1 MKINIPRSAVL
12 TLIEVLEK
20 ILFKLAENNGDNKTA
35 PVERSLPF
43 GLKYKLVSNYNS
55 LVTVAS
61 DYDTKRKEIIKKY
74 GVENEETH
82 EYSIQDEESKS
93 KALDEITKMLA
104 ESVIVEVLKIST
116 KEIEEVNDESIELS
130 TVDIILLQ
138 EFLVKK
144 ETDINDIREPRKFT

>member
-20 ILFKLAENNGDNKTA
+20 ILFKPAENNGDNKTV
-35 PVERSLPF
+35 PVERSIPF

-74 GVENEETH
+74 GVEDEETH
-82 EYSIQDEESKS
+82 EYSIQNEESKS

-104 ESVIVEVLKIST
+104 ESVVVEVLKIST

-144 ETDINDIREPRKFT
+144 EGN

>member
-12 TLIEVLEK
+12 TLIEVMEK
-20 ILFKLAENNGDNKTA
+20 ILFKPAENNGDNKIV

-55 LVTVAS
+55 LVTAAS

-144 ETDINDIREPRKFT
+144 EGN

>member
-55 LVTVAS
+55 LVTAAS

-93 KALDEITKMLA
+93 KALDEIAKMLA
-104 ESVIVEVLKIST
+104 ENVIVEVLKIST

-144 ETDINDIREPRKFT
+144 EGN

>member
-20 ILFKLAENNGDNKTA
+20 ILFKPAENNGDNKTA

-74 GVENEETH
+74 GTEDEETH
-82 EYSIQDEESKS
+82 EYSIQNEESKS
-93 KALDEITKMLA
+93 KALDEIAKMLA

-116 KEIEEVNDESIELS
+116 KEIEEVNDDSIELS

-144 ETDINDIREPRKFT
+144 EGN

>member
-55 LVTVAS
+55 LVTAAS
-61 DYDTKRKEIIKKY
+61 DYDAKRKEIIKKY

-93 KALDEITKMLA
+93 KALDEIAKMLA
-104 ESVIVEVLKIST
+104 ENVIVEVLKIST

-144 ETDINDIREPRKFT
+144 EGN

>member
-12 TLIEVLEK
+12 TLVEVLEK
-20 ILFKLAENNGDNKTA
+20 ILFKFAENNGDNKTA

-104 ESVIVEVLKIST
+104 ESIVVEVLKIST

-144 ETDINDIREPRKFT
+144 EGN

>member
-20 ILFKLAENNGDNKTA
+20 ILFKPAENNGDNKTA

-82 EYSIQDEESKS
+82 EYSIQDEESKN

-104 ESVIVEVLKIST
+104 ESVVVEVLKIST

-144 ETDINDIREPRKFT
+144 EGN

>member
-1 MKINIPRSAVL
+1 MKTNIPRSAVL

-20 ILFKLAENNGDNKTA
+20 ILFKLAENTDGSKSA

-144 ETDINDIREPRKFT
+144 EGN

>member
-93 KALDEITKMLA
+93 KALDKITKMLA

-144 ETDINDIREPRKFT
+144 EGN

>member
-20 ILFKLAENNGDNKTA
+20 ILFKLTENNGDNKTA

-93 KALDEITKMLA
+93 KALDEIAKMLS
-104 ESVIVEVLKIST
+104 ESVIVEVLKVPT
-116 KEIEEVNDESIELS
+116 KEIGEVNDESIELS

-144 ETDINDIREPRKFT
+144 EGN

>member
-12 TLIEVLEK
+12 TLVEVLEK
-20 ILFKLAENNGDNKTA
+20 ILFKPAENNGDNKTV

-43 GLKYKLVSNYNS
+43 GLKYKLVSNYIS
-55 LVTVAS
+55 LVIAAS

-93 KALDEITKMLA
+93 KALDEIAKMLS
-104 ESVIVEVLKIST
+104 ESVIVEVLKVPT

-138 EFLVKK
+138 EFLVEK
-144 ETDINDIREPRKFT
+144 EGN

>member
-12 TLIEVLEK
+12 TLIEVLEQ
-20 ILFKLAENNGDNKTA
+20 IIFKFAENNGDNKTA

-104 ESVIVEVLKIST
+104 ENVIVEVLKIST

-144 ETDINDIREPRKFT
+144 EGN

>member
-74 GVENEETH
+74 GVEDEETH
-82 EYSIQDEESKS
+82 EYSIQNEESKS

-104 ESVIVEVLKIST
+104 ESVVVEVLKIST

-144 ETDINDIREPRKFT
+144 EGN

>member
-20 ILFKLAENNGDNKTA
+20 ILFKLAENNGDNKTV

-55 LVTVAS
+55 LVIAAS

-93 KALDEITKMLA
+93 KALDEIAKMLS
-104 ESVIVEVLKIST
+104 ESVIVEVLKVPT

-138 EFLVKK
+138 EFLVEK
-144 ETDINDIREPRKFT
+144 EGN

>member
-20 ILFKLAENNGDNKTA
+20 ILFKLAENTDGSKLA

-55 LVTVAS
+55 LVTASS

-82 EYSIQDEESKS
+82 EYSIQNEESKS
-93 KALDEITKMLA
+93 KALDEIAKMLA
-104 ESVIVEVLKIST
+104 ESVVVEVFKIST

-144 ETDINDIREPRKFT
+144 EGN

>member
-1 MKINIPRSAVL
+1 MKTNIPRSAVL

-20 ILFKLAENNGDNKTA
+20 ILFKPAENNGDNKTA

-55 LVTVAS
+55 LVTAAS

-93 KALDEITKMLA
+93 KALDEIAKMLA
-104 ESVIVEVLKIST
+104 ENVIVEVLKIST

-144 ETDINDIREPRKFT
+144 EGN

>member
-20 ILFKLAENNGDNKTA
+20 ILFKFAENNGDNKAA

-116 KEIEEVNDESIELS
+116 KEIEEINDESIELS

-144 ETDINDIREPRKFT
+144 EGN

>member
-20 ILFKLAENNGDNKTA
+20 ILFKPAENNGDNKTA
-35 PVERSLPF
+35 PVERAIPF
-43 GLKYKLVSNYNS
+43 GLKYKLVSNYSS
-55 LVTVAS
+55 LVTAAS

-74 GVENEETH
+74 GTENEETH

-93 KALDEITKMLA
+93 KALDEIAKMLA
-104 ESVIVEVLKIST
+104 ESIIVEVLKIST

-144 ETDINDIREPRKFT
+144 EGN

>member
-20 ILFKLAENNGDNKTA
+20 ILFKFAENNGDNKTA

-61 DYDTKRKEIIKKY
+61 DYDAKRKEIIKKY

-104 ESVIVEVLKIST
+104 ESIVVEVLKIST

-144 ETDINDIREPRKFT
+144 EGN

>member
-104 ESVIVEVLKIST
+104 ESVVVEVLKIST

-144 ETDINDIREPRKFT
+144 EGN

>member
-20 ILFKLAENNGDNKTA
+20 ILFKPAENNGDNKTV
-35 PVERSLPF
+35 PVERSIPF

-104 ESVIVEVLKIST
+104 ESIVVEVLKIST

-138 EFLVKK
+138 EFLVK
-144 ETDINDIREPRKFT
+144 

>member
-20 ILFKLAENNGDNKTA
+20 ILFKFAENNGDNKTA

-74 GVENEETH
+74 GVEDEETH

-104 ESVIVEVLKIST
+104 ENVIVEVLKIST

-144 ETDINDIREPRKFT
+144 EGN

>member
-1 MKINIPRSAVL
+1 MKTNIPRSAVL

-20 ILFKLAENNGDNKTA
+20 ILFKPAENNGDNKTA

-93 KALDEITKMLA
+93 KALDEIAKMLA
-104 ESVIVEVLKIST
+104 ESVVVEVLKIST

-144 ETDINDIREPRKFT
+144 EGN

>member
-20 ILFKLAENNGDNKTA
+20 ILFKPAENNGDNKTA
-35 PVERSLPF
+35 PVERAIPF

-55 LVTVAS
+55 LVTAAS
-61 DYDTKRKEIIKKY
+61 DYNTKRKEIIKKY

-93 KALDEITKMLA
+93 KALDEIVKMLA

-144 ETDINDIREPRKFT
+144 EGN

>member
-20 ILFKLAENNGDNKTA
+20 ILFKLAENTDGSKLA

-55 LVTVAS
+55 LVTASS

-144 ETDINDIREPRKFT
+144 EGN

>member
-20 ILFKLAENNGDNKTA
+20 ILFKPTENNGDNKTV
-35 PVERSLPF
+35 PVERSIPF

-93 KALDEITKMLA
+93 KALDEIAKMLA
-104 ESVIVEVLKIST
+104 ESVIVEVLKVPT

-144 ETDINDIREPRKFT
+144 EGN

>member
-12 TLIEVLEK
+12 TLVEVLEK
-20 ILFKLAENNGDNKTA
+20 ILFKFAENNGDNKAA

-116 KEIEEVNDESIELS
+116 KEIEEVSDESIELS

-144 ETDINDIREPRKFT
+144 EGN

>member
-12 TLIEVLEK
+12 TLVEVLEK
-20 ILFKLAENNGDNKTA
+20 ILFKFAENNGDNKTA

-74 GVENEETH
+74 GVEDEETH
-82 EYSIQDEESKS
+82 EYSIQNEESKS

-104 ESVIVEVLKIST
+104 ESVVVEVLKIST
-116 KEIEEVNDESIELS
+116 KEIEEVSDESIELS

-144 ETDINDIREPRKFT
+144 EGN

>member
-20 ILFKLAENNGDNKTA
+20 ILFKPTENNGDNKTV
-35 PVERSLPF
+35 PVERSIPF

-144 ETDINDIREPRKFT
+144 EGN

>member
-12 TLIEVLEK
+12 TLVEVLEK
-20 ILFKLAENNGDNKTA
+20 ILFKPAENNGDNKTA

-55 LVTVAS
+55 LVIAAS

-93 KALDEITKMLA
+93 KALDEIAKMLS
-104 ESVIVEVLKIST
+104 ESVIVEVLKVPT

-138 EFLVKK
+138 EFLVEK
-144 ETDINDIREPRKFT
+144 EGN

>member
-20 ILFKLAENNGDNKTA
+20 ILFKLVENNGDNKTA

-144 ETDINDIREPRKFT
+144 EGN

>member
-12 TLIEVLEK
+12 TLVEVLEK
-20 ILFKLAENNGDNKTA
+20 ILFKPAENNGDNKTV

-55 LVTVAS
+55 LVIAAS

-144 ETDINDIREPRKFT
+144 EGN

>member
-12 TLIEVLEK
+12 TLVEVLEK

-144 ETDINDIREPRKFT
+144 EGN

>member
-55 LVTVAS
+55 LVTAAS

-93 KALDEITKMLA
+93 KALDEIAKMLA
-104 ESVIVEVLKIST
+104 ESVIVEVLKVPT

-138 EFLVKK
+138 EFLVEK
-144 ETDINDIREPRKFT
+144 EGN

>member
-20 ILFKLAENNGDNKTA
+20 ILFKPAENNGDNKTV
-35 PVERSLPF
+35 PIERSIPF

-74 GVENEETH
+74 GVEDEETH
-82 EYSIQDEESKS
+82 EYSIQNEESKS

-144 ETDINDIREPRKFT
+144 EGN

>member
-20 ILFKLAENNGDNKTA
+20 ILFKPAENNGDNKTV

-55 LVTVAS
+55 LVIAAS

-93 KALDEITKMLA
+93 KALDEIAKMLA

-144 ETDINDIREPRKFT
+144 EGN

>member
-20 ILFKLAENNGDNKTA
+20 ILFKPAENNGDNKTA
-35 PVERSLPF
+35 PVERLLPF

-74 GVENEETH
+74 GTEDEETH
-82 EYSIQDEESKS
+82 EYSIQNEESKS
-93 KALDEITKMLA
+93 KALDEIAKMLA
-104 ESVIVEVLKIST
+104 ESVVVEVLKIST
-116 KEIEEVNDESIELS
+116 KEIEEVNDDSIELS

-144 ETDINDIREPRKFT
+144 EGN

>member
-61 DYDTKRKEIIKKY
+61 DYDTKRKEIIRKY
-74 GVENEETH
+74 GVEDEETH

-144 ETDINDIREPRKFT
+144 EGN

>member
-20 ILFKLAENNGDNKTA
+20 ILFKLAENTDGSKLA

-55 LVTVAS
+55 LVTESS

-74 GVENEETH
+74 GVEDEETH
-82 EYSIQDEESKS
+82 EYSIQNEESKS
-93 KALDEITKMLA
+93 KALDEIAKMLA
-104 ESVIVEVLKIST
+104 ESVVVEVLKIST
-116 KEIEEVNDESIELS
+116 KEIEEINDESIELS

-144 ETDINDIREPRKFT
+144 EGN